1 MFEEVD
7 KGILDVVEAG
17 FTAGNDADNRAAER
31 FLKLFQT
38 DFKTMLL
45 GDVEH
50 VDHDDHRHTHF
61 DQLGREVE
69 VALEVRGINNV
80 DDRFSFTRQDVVTG
94 DAFIFTGGG
103 CRRNRIDAGKVD
115 ELDLFV
121 AVFEITGLL
130 VDRDAGPVAHALA
143 RTSQGI
149 EKRGLAAVRIA
160 DHADDMLTHR
170 L

>member
-69 VALEVRGINNV
+69 VAL
-80 DDRFSFTRQDVVTG
+80 
-94 DAFIFTGGG
+94 
-103 CRRNRIDAGKVD
+103 
-115 ELDLFV
+115 
-121 AVFEITGLL
+121 
-130 VDRDAGPVAHALA
+130 
-143 RTSQGI
+143 
-149 EKRGLAAVRIA
+149 
-160 DHADDMLTHR
+160 
-170 L
+170 